1 MDFPHLRRD
10 TNFPNLQTVDV
21 YAFQNTFDY
30 TRWNEFTKVRLVN
43 VIWNSNYADVVKFA
57 TNAARDEYFDSIDD
71 YYVIDLEQA
80 CRVVPD
86 GIIKLPVPYDV
97 IARYNYLYIDMPIAT
112 DAQHPLDFETID
124 GIRRWYF
131 FIEDISYRAPNTTEV
146 RLIPDIW
153 TNFQNDVEI
162 NYMMLERGHAP
173 VAFSDVDEY
182 LADPINNNEYL
193 LAPDVNFSSDTV
205 VRDSEFMP
213 FNDDEKWLVLFS
225 TIAPDQISTIG
236 SVTGASSDSWTNP
249 TYSNTADRFGYQ
261 LQVNGYNFGDAGDYS
276 GLSVPVG
283 NGSRDR
289 LPNGV
294 FAYATAAKYCFG
306 ATGTVMRGMM
316 NKIPNFLRS
325 VIAAVVVSKDM
336 LVFTSDLITI
346 SDYHFYLCAGANS
359 YVNTLDLT
367 KDMFGFPEEY
377 QRFAKLYTYPYS
389 SIELTDNDGRKVDV
403 KIENTGTIQAHMLT
417 SLAFPFINQRVY
429 FTGINGVGSDTYTW
443 ERIDGVSATKRIDHG
458 DWFENCFDWDIP
470 TYAIY
475 MSGKIAY
482 NLGNY
487 NSLQNARRE
496 ALVGYHTSVRSANTA
511 MQNAIDAANAAYDN
525 VDLSATT
532 MVTNMANTINTQIAN
547 NNAAT
552 ACNTANATS
561 ADLASS
567 AITFQNNYLVLSNT
581 VNTNDCIESTTV
593 AENHNSIAAARNSQ
607 AAMVGAGGLS
617 GGVGAVGLAT
627 GLAQSMAAGGATL
640 GPVGALAGAVVGGGA
655 AMGTWIAHIQAGAN
669 VDNAILATQTNSTV
683 AAATRTAN
691 SNASTNA
698 QQNNLENVDA
708 SNRDRDRQCSNTNDC
723 MNTQTTNTTNCER
736 TNTNNDAATMRTNA
750 DRTRDTSN
758 ANSGYT
764 REVGILNAKEILENA
779 QARARAR
786 YMDSGN
792 SAPVQIGTYTGSMA
806 PDYYET
812 RGIQMKIRTE
822 SDGAIRQAGD
832 MFARYG
838 YALNQVWNVAASGL
852 TLMEHFTYWKCSDIW
867 VDDRQSSNN
876 AVNRAIESMFINGVT
891 VWSDPDDIG
900 RVSVYAN

>member
-43 VIWNSNYADVVKFA
+43 VIWNSNYADVVKFD
-57 TNAARDEYFDSIDD
+57 TNAARDEYFDSIED

-146 RLIPDIW
+146 RLVPDIW

-213 FNDDEKWLVLFS
+213 FNNDEKWLVLFS
-225 TIAPDQISTIG
+225 TIAPDQISSIG
-236 SVTGASSDSWTNP
+236 SVTGATTDSWTNP

-306 ATGTVMRGMM
+306 ASGTVMRGMM
-316 NKIPNFLRS
+316 SKIPNFLRS

-443 ERIDGVSATKRIDHG
+443 ERIDGVSATKRIDNG

-511 MQNAIDAANAAYDN
+511 MQNAIDAANTAYTN
-525 VDLSATT
+525 VDASATT
-532 MVTNMANTINTQIAN
+532 LVTNMANTINTQIAN
-547 NNAAT
+547 NNATT
-552 ACNTANATS
+552 ACNTAN
-561 ADLASS
+561 
-567 AITFQNNYLVLSNT
+567 
-581 VNTNDCIESTTV
+581 
-593 AENHNSIAAARNSQ
+593 
-607 AAMVGAGGLS
+607 
-617 GGVGAVGLAT
+617 
-627 GLAQSMAAGGATL
+627 
-640 GPVGALAGAVVGGGA
+640 
-655 AMGTWIAHIQAGAN
+655 
-669 VDNAILATQTNSTV
+669 TNS
-683 AAATRTAN
+683 AN
-691 SNASTNA
+691 SHSQTIMSNNNGQLTDDNASTNNCIDSTTVVENQTSIACAASTNLASVQSGGISGGIGSIGIAGAALAAGIPGGAIPSIIGMGAMLGAASSQIGASANGTNAKLVA
-698 QQNNLENVDA
+698 QCNSVVAGATKSANTWHAVHAEVANAANQYEMNA
-708 SNRDRDRQCSNTNDC
+708 DRSAQTANTNAC
-723 MNTQTTNTTNCER
+723 LNTQTTNTTNCER
-736 TNTNNDAATMRTNA
+736 TNTNNDAATMRANA

-758 ANSGYT
+758 DNSGYT

-786 YMDSGN
+786 YTDSGN
-792 SAPVQIGTYTGSMA
+792 SAPVQIGSYTGSMA

-812 RGIQMKIRTE
+812 RGIQMKVRTE

-891 VWSDPDDIG
+891 VWSDPDEIG
-900 RVSVYAN
+900 RVSIYAN